1 MSFSLADR
9 NIIITG
15 GLGLLGLEF
24 TKAIIKADGTPIIFD
39 VRDETFAKVI
49 LSERGLERSRY
60 FRVDIADEKQIEDF
74 RDSAV
79 KENLNVHGIVNNA
92 AFNPKVEE
100 AFQEKGF
107 ESFCVKK
114 WHQEVNI
121 GLTGA
126 ILITK
131 IITPIAMDKGY
142 IPSIV
147 NISSDLGIIAP
158 DHRLYNDTDEI
169 TIKKPVSYSVIKHG
183 IIGLTKYT
191 ATHYGSDVRCN
202 SLVPGGVF
210 NGQHSSFLEKI
221 KTRIPLKR
229 MAQKNEYNEAL
240 IFLLSDASKY
250 MTGQNLIIDGG
261 RSIW

>member
-1 MSFSLADR
+1 MR

-114 WHQEVNI
+114 WRIMQ
-121 GLTGA
+121 LT
-126 ILITK
+126 
-131 IITPIAMDKGY
+131 
-142 IPSIV
+142 
-147 NISSDLGIIAP
+147 N
-158 DHRLYNDTDEI
+158 NQ
-169 TIKKPVSYSVIKHG
+169 
-183 IIGLTKYT
+183 T
-191 ATHYGSDVRCN
+191 AN
-202 SLVPGGVF
+202 
-210 NGQHSSFLEKI
+210 K
-221 KTRIPLKR
+221 
-229 MAQKNEYNEAL
+229 
-240 IFLLSDASKY
+240 
-250 MTGQNLIIDGG
+250 
-261 RSIW
+261 